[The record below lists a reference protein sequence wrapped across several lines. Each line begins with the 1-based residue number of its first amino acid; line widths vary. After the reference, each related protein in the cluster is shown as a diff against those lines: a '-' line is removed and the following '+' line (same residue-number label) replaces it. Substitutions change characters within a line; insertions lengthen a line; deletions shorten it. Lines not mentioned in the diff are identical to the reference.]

1 MLWVKQQRDIGR
13 REYNHIPTTINSK
26 ESKSYKKKRVDHNSL
41 RKVVSSVYHYTH
53 MAGHTGVL
61 KTYLDY
67 YSALLLVGRLQR
79 GKRGSVTMWYLH
91 KKKIHST

>member
-1 MLWVKQQRDIGR
+1 M
-13 REYNHIPTTINSK
+13 
-26 ESKSYKKKRVDHNSL
+26 
-41 RKVVSSVYHYTH
+41 VSSVYHYTH

-91 KKKIHST
+91 KKKIHSTQITKTDKSNRSISSTTWEYRNGSILQPIPYQRKTIIR